1 MAKQQ
6 VSERFQVQK
15 VASISVAHLVHDV
28 YTSFL
33 NTVLP
38 LLIEKFAMSLTL
50 AGGLNLVLRIPSL
63 LNPVIGIVADRI
75 PVKWF
80 IILTPAI
87 SAVGM
92 GLLGLAPNIAMVIVL
107 LFVVGLSSSFF
118 HVPAPVLVR
127 NVSGNRL
134 GKGMSWYM
142 LGGEAA
148 RTLGPLLIVA
158 AVGLWGFAGIWKL
171 IPFALLATIGLFF
184 IFRHSSNTM
193 VRKASGKRETGG
205 ATIWSYTRRL
215 MPVLVCIAGVTFFQS
230 MMKSALTGFLTVY
243 LTGGGFS
250 FSLAGILFAVFQF
263 AGAASV
269 LLTGT
274 WSDRVGRIRMLQVAS
289 VTSPVFM
296 WLFVTLGPYWVVP
309 LLLLLGFTIFSTTP
323 VILALLQ
330 EAGRERPSYINGLYM
345 TMSFFTGAAALVL
358 VGWLGDWYGLE
369 TTYKITA
376 YVGLGMIPF
385 VLLLRRFTR

>member
-1 MAKQQ
+1 
-6 VSERFQVQK
+6 
-15 VASISVAHLVHDV
+15 VHDV

-38 LLIEKFAMSLTL
+38 LLIEKFAISLTM
-50 AGGLNLVLRIPSL
+50 AGALNLVLGIPSL
-63 LNPVIGIVADRI
+63 LNPVLGIVADRV

-80 IILTPAI
+80 IILTPAV

-92 GLLGLAPNIAMVIVL
+92 SLLGVAPNLAMVVVL

-171 IPFALLATIGLFF
+171 IPFALLATTGLFF
-184 IFRHSSNTM
+184 IFRHSTNTM
-193 VRKASGKRETGG
+193 ARKSSAKRASGGR
-205 ATIWSYTRRL
+205 AIWSYTRTL
-215 MPVLVCIAGVTFFQS
+215 MPVLISIAGITFFQS

-243 LTGGGFS
+243 LTDGGFS
-250 FSLAGILFAVFQF
+250 FSMAGILFAVFQF

-274 WSDRVGRIRMLQVAS
+274 WSDRLGRIRMLQVAS
-289 VTSPVFM
+289 VTSPFFM
-296 WLFVTLGPYWVVP
+296 WLFVTLGSFWVIP

-330 EAGRERPSYINGLYM
+330 EVGRERPSYINGVYM
-345 TMSFFTGAAALVL
+345 TLSFFTGAAALVL
-358 VGWLGDWYGLE
+358 VGRLGDWYGLE
-369 TTYKITA
+369 VTYKITA

-385 VLLLRRFTR
+385 VFLLRRSGR